1 VLCARYCDRVGA
13 AAPLNPPARLLCGP
27 GPTNVDER
35 VLAAMSKPLLGYLD
49 PDFIQLLDEVV
60 GMLKA
65 VYRCE
70 RGLAFP
76 LSSTGTAGME
86 AGLAALL
93 EPGETVIV
101 GIAGYFGRRIAEV
114 ASRQGARV
122 VEVVAAPG
130 EHVPEERLLEVVRTH
145 PAARAVA
152 VVQAETSTGVR
163 QPLENLGAALRS
175 GETLLVVDC
184 VTSLGGIELEPE
196 RWGIDYCYS
205 CTQKCLGAPPGMSP
219 VRLSERALER
229 LHARRAPLPFT
240 FDFALLARYWVER
253 PAAYH
258 HTPPAALIYAL
269 HEALRLLLEEG
280 LEARW
285 LRHAQ
290 AGAAL
295 QAGLRERGLEF
306 LADERFQLPQLTA
319 VRVPEGGDGREVQRR
334 LVHEHGIEVGGALD
348 PSVPVWRVGLMGVN
362 ARREVAGR
370 VLEAFDAVLARNA

>member
-1 VLCARYCDRVGA
+1 MR
-13 AAPLNPPARLLCGP
+13 
-27 GPTNVDER
+27 
-35 VLAAMSKPLLGYLD
+35 KPLLGYLD
-49 PDFIQLLDEVV
+49 PDFIRVLDEVV

-86 AGLAALL
+86 ASLAALL

-114 ASRQGARV
+114 ATRHGARV
-122 VEVVAAPG
+122 VEVVVAPG
-130 EHVPEERLLEVVRTH
+130 DHVPEERLFEVVRAH
-145 PAARAVA
+145 PEARAVA

-163 QPLENLGAALRS
+163 QPLENLGAGLRS
-175 GETLLVVDC
+175 GETLLVADC

-229 LHARRAPLPFT
+229 IRARRAPLPFT

-258 HTPPAALIYAL
+258 HTPPASLIYAL

-285 LRHAQ
+285 LRHAE

-295 QAGLRERGLEF
+295 QAGAAGARARVPRRRALPASAAHGRPHPRGRRRPRGAAAPPARARHRGRRRARPVGARLAGRPDGGQRDARGRGPRARGLRRGAGEQ
-306 LADERFQLPQLTA
+306 RLT
-319 VRVPEGGDGREVQRR
+319 RLMPSRQR
-334 LVHEHGIEVGGALD
+334 
-348 PSVPVWRVGLMGVN
+348 
-362 ARREVAGR
+362 
-370 VLEAFDAVLARNA
+370 

>member
-1 VLCARYCDRVGA
+1 MPA
-13 AAPLNPPARLLCGP
+13 AAPLDLPARLLCGP
-27 GPTNVDER
+27 GPTSVDER
-35 VLAAMSKPLLGYLD
+35 VLAAMRKPLLGYLD
-49 PDFIQLLDEVV
+49 PDFIQVLDEVV
-60 GMLKA
+60 GMLRA
-65 VYRCE
+65 VFRCE

-114 ASRQGARV
+114 AARHGARV
-122 VEVVAAPG
+122 VEVVVPPG
-130 EHVPEERLLEVVRTH
+130 DHVPEERLLEVVRAH
-145 PAARAVA
+145 PEARAVA

-175 GETLLVVDC
+175 GETLLVADC
-184 VTSLGGIELEPE
+184 VTSLGAIELEPE

-205 CTQKCLGAPPGMSP
+205 CTQKCLGAPPGLSP
-219 VRLSERALER
+219 VWLSERALER
-229 LHARRAPLPFT
+229 IRARRAPLPFT

-258 HTPPAALIYAL
+258 HTPPAPLIYAL
-269 HEALRLLLEEG
+269 HEALRLVLEEG

-285 LRHAQ
+285 RRHAE

-295 QAGLRERGLEF
+295 QDGLRALGLEL
-306 LADERFQLPQLTA
+306 LADERFRLPQLTA
-319 VRVPEGGDGREVQRR
+319 VHVPEGVDGREVQRR
-334 LVHEHGIEVGGALD
+334 LLHEHGIEVGGGLD

-362 ARREVAGR
+362 ATREVAAR
-370 VLEAFDAVLARNA
+370 VLEAFDAVLARTTAPSSA

>member
-1 VLCARYCDRVGA
+1 MPRARYCDAVGA
-13 AAPLNPPARLLCGP
+13 AAPLNPSARLLCGP
-27 GPTNVDER
+27 GPTNVEER
-35 VLAAMSKPLLGYLD
+35 VLAAMGKPLLGYLD
-49 PDFIQLLDEVV
+49 PDFIQVLDELV

-93 EPGETVIV
+93 EPGETLIV
-101 GIAGYFGRRIAEV
+101 AIAGYFGRRIADV
-114 ASRQGARV
+114 AARQGARV
-122 VEVVAAPG
+122 LEVVVAPG
-130 EHVPEERLLEVVRTH
+130 EHVPEERLLEVLRAH
-145 PAARAVA
+145 PEARAVA
-152 VVQAETSTGVR
+152 VVQADTSTGVR
-163 QPLENLGAALRS
+163 QPLEHLGAALRS
-175 GETLLVVDC
+175 GETLLVADC

-205 CTQKCLGAPPGMSP
+205 CSQKCLGAPPGMSP

-229 LHARRAPLPFT
+229 IRARRAPLPFT

-258 HTPPAALIYAL
+258 HTPPTSLIYAL
-269 HEALRLLLEEG
+269 HEALRLLLAEG

-285 LRHAQ
+285 LRHAE

-295 QAGLRERGLEF
+295 QTGLRERGLEL
-306 LADERFQLPQLTA
+306 LADNRFQLPQLTA
-319 VRVPEGGDGREVQRR
+319 VRVPERVDGREVQRR
-334 LVHEHGIEVGGALD
+334 LLHEHAIEVGGALD

-362 ARREVAGR
+362 ATPEVAAR
-370 VLEAFDAVLARNA
+370 VLDAFDAVLTSSA